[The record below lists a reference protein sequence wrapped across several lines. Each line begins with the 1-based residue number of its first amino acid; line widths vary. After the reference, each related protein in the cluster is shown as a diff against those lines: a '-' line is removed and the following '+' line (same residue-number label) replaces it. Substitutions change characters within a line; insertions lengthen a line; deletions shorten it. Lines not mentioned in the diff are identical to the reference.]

1 MLCTS
6 RAKTH
11 PITAQKIRLD
21 DVVSLVGF
29 KAIAK
34 KLPERSL
41 ARALILEMDDSVPR
55 WMALGQL
62 LVIDKILCRDLAQ

>member
-1 MLCTS
+1 MHEPS
-6 RAKTH
+6 KNSPDH
-11 PITAQKIRLD
+11 GSKIRLD
-21 DVVSLVGF
+21 DVVSLAGF

-62 LVIDKILCRDLAQ
+62 LIIDKILHRDLAQ